1 MQQNSHGLSY
11 WPVRRQI
18 RQHVAAAMTTFDA
31 AANVN
36 NDSELC
42 FQRLGSKT
50 TMYSE
55 SLDFEHDDTHMLSD
69 LDESNADVDQD
80 DTQFHEFR
88 DTSSDGDDD
97 DSDLQN
103 DSGDSI
109 GDLLVAWVAKFNI
122 SLK

>member
-1 MQQNSHGLSY
+1 
-11 WPVRRQI
+11 
-18 RQHVAAAMTTFDA
+18 MTTYDA

-42 FQRLGSKT
+42 FQRLGSET

-69 LDESNADVDQD
+69 LDESNADVNQD

-97 DSDLQN
+97 DGDLQN

-109 GDLLVAWVAKFNI
+109 GDLSVAWVAKFNI